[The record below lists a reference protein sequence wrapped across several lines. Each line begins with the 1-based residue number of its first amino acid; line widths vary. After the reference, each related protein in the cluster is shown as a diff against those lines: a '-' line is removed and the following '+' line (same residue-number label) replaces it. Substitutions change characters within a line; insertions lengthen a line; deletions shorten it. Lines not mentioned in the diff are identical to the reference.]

1 MAVLKKIKVG
11 LGITA
16 QIGTEFIKPTAE
28 VELVLDGDET
38 KEEIE
43 KVWEQGW
50 NACSRE
56 VERVIT
62 EYAKISEDN

>member
-1 MAVLKKIKVG
+1 MASLRRIKVG

-16 QIGTEFIKPTAE
+16 QIGTQYIKPSAE
-28 VELVLDGDET
+28 VELVLTGDET
-38 KEEIE
+38 KEEID

-56 VERVIT
+56 VERVIM
-62 EYAKISEDN
+62 EYAKD